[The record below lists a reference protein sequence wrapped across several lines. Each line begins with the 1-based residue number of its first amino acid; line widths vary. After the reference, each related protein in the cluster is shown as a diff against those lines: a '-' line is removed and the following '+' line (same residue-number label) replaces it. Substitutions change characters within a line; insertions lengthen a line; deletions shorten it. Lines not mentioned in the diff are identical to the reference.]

1 MRKLKLQV
9 PDTMESPVKRKVVI
23 TSKPKSILEAF
34 ENIVELAE
42 NSNLDE
48 DFFESAGEN
57 IRYASR
63 KLKLNQMQTAL
74 LAIFVDRSEDNSI
87 RLSELAKYAGC
98 RTTRMLRLSTE
109 IDRLVE
115 LRYIRASSCRNVV
128 SYRVPLEALNAL
140 RANQPY
146 VHQAEPVDDTNAFF
160 DRFDQLMK
168 EKQSNELTHDTLI
181 ASTNDLL
188 DEITSTIFATEL
200 RRHKLCDEDTLLFVF
215 MAHLYVRD
223 RDDMITFND
232 IEDIFDDDRIPSWLK
247 GELRSRS
254 SDLFTEELIENVNED
269 GMARSD
275 AFKLTEKTKM
285 DLLCELNI
293 DAAAKSEKGLIKAD
307 SLAEKHLIYN
317 EAEAELVNELSSI
330 LSADRFTDVQSR
342 LRSAGMRPGFCCIFY
357 GAPGTGKTE
366 TVYQIARRTG
376 RSILRVDVD
385 KIKSCWVGESEK
397 NIKKL
402 FDRYRNL
409 CNSSPLAPILLFNEA
424 DAVLGVR
431 MEGASGA
438 VDKMENSIQ
447 NIILQE
453 METLEGIMIATTN
466 LTTNLDK
473 AFERRFLYKIRF
485 DRPSAESRA
494 QIWKSMLGDLTES
507 DAQELAKSFDL
518 SGGEIENIVRRH
530 TVNAILNNISTIDLQ
545 ALMDSCRNERLA
557 SSHSRVGF

>member
-1 MRKLKLQV
+1 
-9 PDTMESPVKRKVVI
+9 MESPVKRNVVI

-57 IRYASR
+57 IRYASH

-115 LRYIRASSCRNVV
+115 LRYIRAAHCRNSV
-128 SYRVPLEALNAL
+128 SYRVPIEALNAL

-146 VHQAEPVDDTNAFF
+146 VYQAEPVVDTNAFF
-160 DRFDQLMK
+160 DRFNRLMS
-168 EKQSNELTHDTLI
+168 EKDSGELTHDALVAETHDLLNEI
-181 ASTNDLL
+181 AST
-188 DEITSTIFATEL
+188 TFAKEL
-200 RRHKLCDEDTLLFVF
+200 SRHKLCREDTLLFVF

-223 RDDMITFND
+223 RDDMITFRDLDDLFDND
-232 IEDIFDDDRIPSWLK
+232 EIPSWVK

-494 QIWKSMLGDLTES
+494 QIWKSMLGELTES
-507 DAQELAKSFDL
+507 DAQDLAKSFDL

-545 ALMDSCRNERLA
+545 SLMASCRNERLA
-557 SSHSRVGF
+557 STHSRVGF